1 MTALAA
7 PGTIDRDLTA
17 ALLLDS
23 AASFVERGWTQ
34 GAAARRKD
42 STLPCSAIDEDA
54 AVWCATGALFA
65 AEFDSGL
72 RKRQGVMSHA
82 AVTRAHNVRV
92 RAEEALKRAAGID
105 FIAGWNDRQGQTA
118 ANVARAM
125 REAAAKLREV
135 VS

>member
-23 AASFVERGWTQ
+23 AASFVEKGWTR
-34 GAAARRKD
+34 GAAARDERG
-42 STLPCSAIDEDA
+42 SCCSAIDERA
-54 AVWCATGALFA
+54 AKWCATGALFA

-82 AVTRAHNVRV
+82 AVTRAHDVRV
-92 RAEEALKRAAGID
+92 RAEEALKRATGID

-118 ANVARAM
+118 ATVARSM